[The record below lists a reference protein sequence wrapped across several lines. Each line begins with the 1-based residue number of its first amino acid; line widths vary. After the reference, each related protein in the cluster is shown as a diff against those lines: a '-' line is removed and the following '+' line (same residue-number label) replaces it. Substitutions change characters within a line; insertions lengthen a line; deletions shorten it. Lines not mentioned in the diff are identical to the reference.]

1 MSLVKFTKT
10 DLKTLDQNADK
21 MNQIDKQLV
30 DVRKKAI
37 FQALSSATTARI
49 AMIQNTQKWLGDM
62 EKKIFNPAFIN
73 DLDPAKAIALFKYL
87 NNLNLKVLIETDKL
101 EIVLNN
107 YIQSGALEMGAEL
120 NKDNAK
126 TTDIKQLKN
135 DIMTKLSS
143 ILKTNTSDAVVVVDE
158 LKEKEKEFKAIDD
171 ELNTD
176 MQPEDNLPESVVDLE
191 TSKKTEENTM
201 DDIDL
206 QLSKIDLS

>member
-49 AMIQNTQKWLGDM
+49 AMIQNTQRWLGDM

-176 MQPEDNLPESVVDLE
+176 MQPEDKLPESIVDLE
-191 TSKKTEENTM
+191 TTTKTEENAM

>member
-1 MSLVKFTKT
+1 
-10 DLKTLDQNADK
+10 

-49 AMIQNTQKWLGDM
+49 AMIQNTQRWLGDM

-143 ILKTNTSDAVVVVDE
+143 ILKSNTSDAVVVVDE
-158 LKEKEKEFKAIDD
+158 LKEKEKEFHAIDK
-171 ELNTD
+171 ELETD
-176 MQPEDNLPESVVDLE
+176 LQPEDNLPESVVDLE
-191 TSKKTEENTM
+191 TSTKTEENAM

>member
-49 AMIQNTQKWLGDM
+49 AMIQNTQRWLGDM

-73 DLDPAKAIALFKYL
+73 DLDPAKAISLFKYL

-176 MQPEDNLPESVVDLE
+176 MQPEDKLPESIVDLE
-191 TSKKTEENTM
+191 TTTKTEENAM

>member
-49 AMIQNTQKWLGDM
+49 AMIQNTQRWLGDM

-143 ILKTNTSDAVVVVDE
+143 ILKSNTSDAVVVVDE

-176 MQPEDNLPESVVDLE
+176 MQPEDKLPESIVDLE
-191 TSKKTEENTM
+191 TSTKTEENAM

>member
-126 TTDIKQLKN
+126 TTDIKELKN

-176 MQPEDNLPESVVDLE
+176 MQPEDKLPESIVDLE
-191 TSKKTEENTM
+191 TSTKTEENAM

>member
-176 MQPEDNLPESVVDLE
+176 MQPEDKLPESIVDLE
-191 TSKKTEENTM
+191 TSTKTEENAM